1 MENNEAHPDELLLY
15 DPLFETPPDTVI
27 RDTPGRGFFGKAP
40 VKKAIF
46 ILTLSLFVGVSIALS
61 FRSLTKDR
69 FKYEKTEDDGVMLS
83 EFNAA
88 KTDAV
93 LEIGPVFDGNGQ
105 PVAGETVTE
114 VRRFA
119 VCGNEYTSVILI
131 GRDVREMS
139 NTAFYDCTSLLAVI
153 VDPANPYF
161 CSEEGVLYRLTD
173 SRPTELIL
181 YPARSYLYRALLAMG
196 EAEPADAARAAA
208 LAEKAARLEEKCE
221 DWLDAQRDGYPDDG
235 GYGLT
240 ETESAALAQALRYDV
255 APEVTRIGE
264 MSFAE
269 CGTLFGVTIP
279 ESVKEVGSMAFFKCG
294 ELRAIDLPESLETI
308 GSDGFSYC
316 SKAPEIFIPAN
327 VKTIG
332 HHAFYS
338 CDGVDEVLL
347 ACAEEDAPE
356 TGQDWLPQKRKF
368 FLHDVPVVYNAE
380 RGASYGATRS
390 D

>member
-1 MENNEAHPDELLLY
+1 MENNEAHSDELLLY

-46 ILTLSLFVGVSIALS
+46 ILVLSLFVGVSIALS

-69 FKYEKTEDDGVMLS
+69 FKYEQTDDGGVMLS

-93 LEIGPVFDGNGQ
+93 LEIGPVFDENGQ
-105 PVAGETVTE
+105 PVAGETVTA
-114 VRRFA
+114 VREFA

-131 GRDVREMS
+131 GRDVREMPD
-139 NTAFYDCTSLLAVI
+139 TAFYDCPSLLAVV
-153 VDPANPYF
+153 VDPANPCF
-161 CSEEGVLYRLTD
+161 CSEEGVLYRKENGKL
-173 SRPTELIL
+173 TELML
-181 YPARSYLYRALLAMG
+181 YPARSYLYRALLALG
-196 EAEPADAARAAA
+196 EAEPADAAQAAA

-221 DWLDAQRDGYPDDG
+221 DWLDAQRDDYPADG
-235 GYGLT
+235 GFGLT
-240 ETESAALAQALRYDV
+240 ETESAALLSALRYDV
-255 APEVTRIGE
+255 SPGVTQIGTL
-264 MSFAE
+264 SFAE

-279 ESVKEVGSMAFFKCG
+279 EGVKEIGSMAFFKCG
-294 ELRAIDLPESLETI
+294 ELRAIDLPDSLEAI

-316 SKAPEIFIPAN
+316 EKAPEIFIPAN

-332 HHAFYS
+332 HHAFYG

-356 TGQDWLPQKRKF
+356 AGQDWLPKKRKF
-368 FLHDVPVVYNAE
+368 FLHDVPVVYHAE
-380 RGASYGATRS
+380 REIS
-390 D
+390 

>member
-27 RDTPGRGFFGKAP
+27 RDTPGRGFLGKAP

-46 ILTLSLFVGVSIALS
+46 ILVLSLFVGVSITLS

-69 FKYEKTEDDGVMLS
+69 FKYEKTEDGGVMLS

-93 LEIGPVFDGNGQ
+93 LEIGPVFDENGQ

-114 VRRFA
+114 VRQFA

-131 GRDVREMS
+131 GPDVREMS
-139 NTAFYDCTSLLAVI
+139 NTAFYDCTSLLAVV

-161 CSEEGVLYRLTD
+161 RSAEGVLYRLTD
-173 SRPTELIL
+173 GRPTELIL
-181 YPARSYLYRALLAMG
+181 YPARSYLYRALLTMG
-196 EAEPADAARAAA
+196 EAEPADATQAAA
-208 LAEKAARLEEKCE
+208 LAERAARLEEKCK
-221 DWLDAQRDGYPDDG
+221 DWLNAQRDGYPDDG

-240 ETESAALAQALRYDV
+240 KNDRAALAQALRYDI

-269 CGTLFGVTIP
+269 CDTLFEVTIP
-279 ESVKEVGSMAFFKCG
+279 EGVKEVASMAFFKCY

-316 SKAPEIFIPAN
+316 ENVPDIFIPAGI
-327 VKTIG
+327 KTIG
-332 HHAFYS
+332 HHAFFG

-347 ACAEEDAPE
+347 ACSEENAPE
-356 TGQDWLPQKRKF
+356 EGQDWLPKKRKL
-368 FLHDVPVVYNAE
+368 FLHDVPVVYNAG
-380 RGASYGATRS
+380 RGTS
-390 D
+390 